1 MKKKLFIWALLL
13 CLLAAVLPMAA
24 MAANQPTFSAS
35 NASGCVGSTVDVT
48 FTIQNNTAPGLV
60 GAELKGT
67 YDTSK
72 LEFVSAKNGS
82 VMSSPICNTKDGNIY
97 FSWDDS
103 LTTGIV
109 GDGVMCTLTFKIKDT
124 CKPGDKIGI
133 QLTQFKAHD
142 TDLNDVTVT
151 VTGGAVTVSD
161 HTWETPTYSWSSD
174 NKTCT
179 VTRKQ
184 SCGCGG
190 TETETATASVKEEA
204 KQTTYTA
211 TFKNAAFAT
220 QTKTVAAGPV
230 KVTFRLIGAT
240 ISQKGVDLSNGGTSD
255 SEYMTWIPTTAYTME
270 AGSSAYD
277 LIKKA
282 LDEAGLKYTMTS
294 SYLSSV
300 HAPAVLD
307 GYELA
312 EFTNGSRSGW
322 MFTVNG
328 KHGSLSIGNQV
339 LKDGDA
345 VIVHYVNDYLYE
357 ESEFPWLAAADTEPT
372 APHKHNYSKKVT
384 APTCTKDGYTTY
396 TCSCGDS
403 YTDDETKAIG
413 HSYGNWYETKAPTAT
428 KGGEEKRECVRCGHF
443 ETRTTDPVPT
453 EPTVTEPTV
462 TEPPVT
468 EPPVTEPP
476 VTEPPVTEPPVT
488 EPPVTE
494 PPVTEPPVTEPP
506 VTEPPVTEPPV
517 TEPPV
522 TEPPVTE
529 PPVTVPPVT
538 EPPVTEPPVTEPP
551 ITEPPVTEPPITEPP
566 VTEPTATDPTAPDAD
581 QGKTDAK
588 DCTCWCCRFWWLLFL
603 MGIAV
608 NCAVIWG
615 VPPLL
620 RKLKNKK

>member
-1 MKKKLFIWALLL
+1 MKKKLCVWALLL
-13 CLLAAVLPMAA
+13 CLLIAVLPMAA

-48 FTIQNNTAPGLV
+48 FTIKNNTAPGLV

-67 YDTSK
+67 YDASK
-72 LEFVSAKNGS
+72 LEFVSAKNGA

-109 GDGVMCTLTFKIKDT
+109 GDGVMCTLTFKIKDV

-142 TDLNDVTVT
+142 TDLNDVTVA
-151 VTGGAVTVSD
+151 VTGGSVTVSD
-161 HTWETPTYSWSSD
+161 HTWGTPSYSWSSD

-179 VTRKQ
+179 ASRKQ
-184 SCGCGG
+184 TCGCGG
-190 TETETATASVKEEA
+190 TETETATASVKEET
-204 KQTTYTA
+204 KQTIYTA
-211 TFKNAAFAT
+211 TFQNAAFAA
-220 QTKTVAAGPV
+220 QTKTIAAGPI

-255 SEYMTWIPTTAYTME
+255 SEYVTWIPTTAYTME
-270 AGSSAYD
+270 AGISAYD

-294 SYLSSV
+294 NYLAAV
-300 HAPAVLD
+300 YAPAVLD

-357 ESEFPWLAAADTEPT
+357 ETKFPWLAAADTEPT
-372 APHKHNYSKKVT
+372 APHKHSYVKNVT
-384 APTCTKDGYTTY
+384 APSCTTDGYTTY
-396 TCSCGDS
+396 TCACGDS
-403 YTDDETKAIG
+403 YTDDKTKAMG
-413 HSYGNWYETKAPTAT
+413 HSFGNWYETKKPTAT
-428 KGGEEKRECVRCGHF
+428 KGGEEKRECARCDHF
-443 ETRTTDPVPT
+443 ETRTTDLLPA
-453 EPTVTEPTV
+453 EPTQPNNSPA

-468 EPPVTEPP
+468 EPAVTLPP
-476 VTEPPVTEPPVT
+476 V
-488 EPPVTE
+488 
-494 PPVTEPPVTEPP
+494 
-506 VTEPPVTEPPV
+506 
-517 TEPPV
+517 
-522 TEPPVTE
+522 
-529 PPVTVPPVT
+529 
-538 EPPVTEPPVTEPP
+538 
-551 ITEPPVTEPPITEPP
+551 TEPPVTEPPITEPP

-603 MGIAV
+603 VGMAMNV
-608 NCAVIWG
+608 AVIWG
-615 VPPLL
+615 IPALL
-620 RKLKNKK
+620 RELKNKK